1 MSEIRSLERAD
12 IPAIAGMF
20 QRVFRNDQSTPPPAL
35 ADYMQQLYL
44 DAPGCD
50 PQIRPLVHVND
61 KGVISGFVGVN
72 VLPMVLNGRRLR
84 AAICGSLMVEDRESD
99 PLAGARILKAFL
111 AGPQDLSFSE
121 TASDVS
127 MQMWTR
133 LRGVVLP
140 QYSLDWVRV
149 IQPASFSLSV
159 AANRIKPARLAAPFA
174 RAIDSAYRKRMA
186 PGEQR
191 WSAVSAAGIGQAG
204 FTTQETDR
212 NGFAAVVDR
221 FIAQFPL
228 RPEWAEGQLDYIL
241 GDAEQKPEQGE
252 LVYALVAARTGTLVG
267 AFAYYARAG
276 AIGRVLQVLA
286 LPGQAGP
293 VIDCLVDHA
302 AKRGLPGLRGRTQPV
317 LMEAMLG
324 RRIAFVHVASTV
336 LHSRDPAIVQA
347 CRDGQGF
354 FNGIAGEHWC
364 RLIAG
369 QFD

>member
-20 QRVFRNDQSTPPPAL
+20 QRVFRNDQGRPPPAL

-50 PQIRPLVHVND
+50 PEIRPLVHVND
-61 KGVISGFVGVN
+61 NGAISGFVGVN
-72 VLPMVLNGRRLR
+72 VLPMLLNGRRLR
-84 AAICGSLMVEDRESD
+84 AAICGSLMVEDHEND

-127 MQMWTR
+127 AQMWTR

-159 AANRIKPARLAAPFA
+159 ASNRIGPARLAAPIA
-174 RAIDSAYRKRMA
+174 RAVDGAYRKRMA

-191 WSAVSAAGIGQAG
+191 WSAVSTAGTSQAG
-204 FTTQETDR
+204 FTAQETDR

-221 FIAQFPL
+221 FIGQFPL
-228 RPEWAEGQLDYIL
+228 RPDWAEGQLDYIL
-241 GDAEQKPEQGE
+241 GDAEQKPENGT
-252 LVYALVAARTGTLVG
+252 LVYALVTARTGTLVG
-267 AFAYYARAG
+267 AFAYYVKAG
-276 AIGRVLQVLA
+276 EIGRVLQVLA

-293 VIDCLVDHA
+293 VVDCLVDHA
-302 AKRGLPGLRGRTQPV
+302 AKRNLPGLRGRTQPA

-336 LHSRDPAIVQA
+336 VHSRDPAIVQA

>member
-1 MSEIRSLERAD
+1 M
-12 IPAIAGMF
+12 
-20 QRVFRNDQSTPPPAL
+20 
-35 ADYMQQLYL
+35 
-44 DAPGCD
+44 
-50 PQIRPLVHVND
+50 
-61 KGVISGFVGVN
+61 
-72 VLPMVLNGRRLR
+72 
-84 AAICGSLMVEDRESD
+84 
-99 PLAGARILKAFL
+99 
-111 AGPQDLSFSE
+111 
-121 TASDVS
+121 
-127 MQMWTR
+127 TR

-228 RPEWAEGQLDYIL
+228 RPEWVEGQLDYIL

>member
-20 QRVFRNDQSTPPPAL
+20 QRVFRDEKGRAPPTLVA
-35 ADYMQQLYL
+35 YMQRLYL

-50 PQIRPLVHVND
+50 PEIRPLVHVND
-61 KGVISGFVGVN
+61 RGVISGFVGVN

-84 AAICGSLMVEDRESD
+84 AAICGSLMVEDRDND

-127 MQMWTR
+127 VQMWTR
-133 LRGVVLP
+133 LRGIVLP

-159 AANRIKPARLAAPFA
+159 ASNRIKPARLAAPIA
-174 RAIDSAYRKRMA
+174 RTVDSLYRKRMA

-191 WSAVSAAGIGQAG
+191 WSAVAATGTAQSG
-204 FTTQETDR
+204 FTANDTDR
-212 NGFAAVVDR
+212 KGFAAVVDR
-221 FIAQFPL
+221 FIEPFPL
-228 RPEWAEGQLDYIL
+228 HPDWAEGQLDYIL

-252 LVYALVAARTGTLVG
+252 LLYALVAARTGTVVG
-267 AFAYYARAG
+267 AFAYYARPG
-276 AIGRVLQVLA
+276 EIGRVLQVLA

-293 VIDCLVDHA
+293 VLDCLVDHA
-302 AKRGLPGLRGRTQPV
+302 ARRGLPGLRGRTQPT

-354 FNGIAGEHWC
+354 FNGLAGEHWC

-369 QFD
+369 HFE